1 MAIPFSLPSNHSSRN
16 VGLEVWMERVLERAD
31 QVRENWDADGV
42 HDLRVALR
50 RCRTIAE
57 ASSEVNPSP
66 GWRKLK
72 RATRNVFH
80 DLGDLRDT
88 QVQHALVKTLGADG
102 DPVRR
107 HLLRV
112 LSRQEEKQRQASEKA
127 LDKFD
132 RKEWKKLT
140 RKLASKSRFFPLNS
154 VVYQR
159 LALSRLQAA
168 TEMLQNARRRPSS
181 VAWHRLRIG
190 IKSFRYL
197 VENFLPQRYE
207 AWSDD
212 LKQMQDLLGEVHD
225 LDVLRQLIR
234 RNSAKL
240 EPAAVTQ
247 WREKIERERKTNLQH
262 FLAKASGPQSPWL
275 TWRAGFQWS
284 HTLVTQSAPPQRRT
298 A

>member
-31 QVRENWDADGV
+31 QVRENRDADGV

-72 RATRNVFH
+72 RATREVFH

-88 QVQHALVKTLGADG
+88 QVQHALVKTLGAAS

-225 LDVLRQLIR
+225 LDVLRQQIR
-234 RNSAKL
+234 RTSAKL
-240 EPAAVTQ
+240 DPAAVAQ
-247 WREKIERERKTNLQH
+247 WKVKIERERKTNLQH
-262 FLAKASGPQSPWL
+262 FLGKASGPQSPWL
-275 TWRAGFQWS
+275 TWLAGFQWS
-284 HTLVTQSAPPQRRT
+284 HTLVTHSVPAQRRT

>member
-16 VGLEVWMERVLERAD
+16 VGLEVWMDRVLARAD

-88 QVQHALVKTLGADG
+88 QVQHTLVKELGAAG
-102 DPVRR
+102 DPVRK

-112 LSRQEEKQRQASEKA
+112 LSRQVEKQRQASEKA

-140 RKLASKSRFFPLNS
+140 RKLVSKSRFFPLNS

-159 LALSRLQAA
+159 LALTRLQAA
-168 TEMLQNARRRPSS
+168 TEMLQNARRRRSS

-190 IKSFRYL
+190 IKSFRYV

-207 AWSDD
+207 VWSDD

-225 LDVLRQLIR
+225 LDVLRQQIR
-234 RNSAKL
+234 RHAAKL
-240 EPAAVTQ
+240 DPGFAAQ
-247 WREKIERERKTNLQH
+247 WKEKIERERKTHLQQ
-262 FLAKASGPQSPWL
+262 FLAKACGPQSPWL
-275 TWRAGFQWS
+275 TWLAGFQWS
-284 HTLVTQSAPPQRRT
+284 HTLVTHPAPPQRRT

>member
-16 VGLEVWMERVLERAD
+16 VGLEVWMERVLERTD
-31 QVRENWDADGV
+31 RVRENGDADGV

-72 RATRNVFH
+72 RATRNLFH

-88 QVQHALVKTLGADG
+88 QVQHTLVKKLGATG
-102 DPVRR
+102 DPVRK

-112 LSRQEEKQRQASEKA
+112 LSRQEEKQRQASQKA

-140 RKLASKSRFFPLNS
+140 RKLAAKSRFFPLNS

-159 LALSRLQAA
+159 LALTRLQAA
-168 TEMLQNARRRPSS
+168 TEMLQNARRRRSS

-190 IKSFRYL
+190 IKSFRYV
-197 VENFLPQRYE
+197 VENFLPERYE
-207 AWSDD
+207 VWSDD

-225 LDVLRQLIR
+225 LDVLRQQIR
-234 RNSAKL
+234 RNAAKL
-240 EPAAVTQ
+240 DPEFVAH
-247 WREKIERERKTNLQH
+247 WKEKIERERKTHLQQ
-262 FLAKASGPQSPWL
+262 FLANASGPQSPWL
-275 TWRAGFQWS
+275 TWLAGFQWS
-284 HTLVTQSAPPQRRT
+284 HTLVTHAAPPQRRT

>member
-16 VGLEVWMERVLERAD
+16 VGLEVWMDRVLERAD
-31 QVRENWDADGV
+31 QARENWDADGV

-50 RCRTIAE
+50 RCRTMAE

-88 QVQHALVKTLGADG
+88 QVEHALVKTLGAAG
-102 DPVRR
+102 DPVRK

-127 LDKFD
+127 LEKFD

-159 LALSRLQAA
+159 LALTRLQAA
-168 TEMLQNARRRPSS
+168 TEMLQNARRRRSS

-190 IKSFRYL
+190 IKSFRYV

-207 AWSDD
+207 VWSDD

-225 LDVLRQLIR
+225 LDVLRQQIR
-234 RNSAKL
+234 RISAKL
-240 EPAAVTQ
+240 APEIVAQ
-247 WREKIERERKTNLQH
+247 WKEKIERERKTHLQH
-262 FLAKASGPQSPWL
+262 FLARASGPQSPWL
-275 TWRAGFQWS
+275 TWLAGFQWS
-284 HTLVTQSAPPQRRT
+284 HPLVTHSAPPQRRT

>member
-1 MAIPFSLPSNHSSRN
+1 MAIPFSLPSNHSPRN
-16 VGLEVWMERVLERAD
+16 VGLEVWMDRVLERAER
-31 QVRENWDADGV
+31 VRENWDTDGV

-57 ASSEVNPSP
+57 ASSEVNPAP

-72 RATRNVFH
+72 RSTRDLFH
-80 DLGDLRDT
+80 HLGDLRDT
-88 QVQHALVKTLGADG
+88 QVQHALARKLGPAG
-102 DPVRR
+102 DRVRKN
-107 HLLRV
+107 LLRV

-140 RKLASKSRFFPLNS
+140 RKLASKSRFFPPNS

-159 LALSRLQAA
+159 LALTRLKAA
-168 TEMLQNARRRPSS
+168 IEAMQGARRRRSS
-181 VAWHRLRIG
+181 VAWHRLRIA
-190 IKSFRYL
+190 IKSFRYV
-197 VENFLPQRYE
+197 VENFLPQRYD

-225 LDVLRQLIR
+225 LDVLRQQIR
-234 RNSAKL
+234 RHSSKL
-240 EPAAVTQ
+240 DPATVGQ
-247 WREKIERERKTNLQH
+247 WKEKIERERKTHLQQ
-262 FLAKASGPQSPWL
+262 FLARASGSQSPWL
-275 TWRAGFQWS
+275 SWLAGFQWS
-284 HTLVTQSAPPQRRT
+284 HTLVTHSAPPQRRT

>member
-1 MAIPFSLPSNHSSRN
+1 MAIPFSFPSNHSLRN
-16 VGLEVWMERVLERAD
+16 ISLEVWMDRVLERANHARD
-31 QVRENWDADGV
+31 GWEADGV

-72 RATRNVFH
+72 RATRDLFH

-88 QVQHALVKTLGADG
+88 QVQQALVKKLGEAG
-102 DPVRR
+102 DPVRQ

-112 LSRQEEKQRQASEKA
+112 LSRQEKKQRQASEKA

-140 RKLASKSRFFPLNS
+140 RKLASKSRFFPPNS

-159 LALSRLQAA
+159 LALTRLKSAV
-168 TEMLQNARRRPSS
+168 EMLQGARRRRSS
-181 VAWHRLRIG
+181 VAWHRLRIA
-190 IKSFRYL
+190 IKRFRYV

-207 AWSDD
+207 VWSDD
-212 LKQMQDLLGEVHD
+212 LKQMQDSLGEVHD
-225 LDVLRQLIR
+225 LDVLRQQIR
-234 RNSAKL
+234 RHTIKL
-240 EPAAVTQ
+240 DPAIAAQ
-247 WREKIERERKTNLQH
+247 WKEKIERERKSHLQQ

-275 TWRAGFQWS
+275 AWLAGFEWS
-284 HTLVTQSAPPQRRT
+284 HTLVTHSAQPQRRT

>member
-16 VGLEVWMERVLERAD
+16 VGLEVWMDRVLERAD

-50 RCRTIAE
+50 RCRTISE

-88 QVQHALVKTLGADG
+88 QVQHALVKKLGAAG
-102 DPVRR
+102 DPVRK

-127 LDKFD
+127 LDKFES
-132 RKEWKKLT
+132 KEWKKLT
-140 RKLASKSRFFPLNS
+140 RKLAPKSRFFPLNS

-159 LALSRLQAA
+159 LALTRLQAA
-168 TEMLQNARRRPSS
+168 TEMLQNARRRRSS

-190 IKSFRYL
+190 IKSFRYV

-207 AWSDD
+207 VWSDD

-225 LDVLRQLIR
+225 LDVLRQQIR

-240 EPAAVTQ
+240 DPGMVVQ
-247 WREKIERERKTNLQH
+247 WREKIERERKTRLQQ

-275 TWRAGFQWS
+275 TWLAGFQWS
-284 HTLVTQSAPPQRRT
+284 HTLVTHSAPPERRT

>member
-284 HTLVTQSAPPQRRT
+284 HTLVTHSVPAQRRT

>member
-16 VGLEVWMERVLERAD
+16 VGLEVWMERVLERTD
-31 QVRENWDADGV
+31 RVRENGDADGV

-72 RATRNVFH
+72 RATRNLFH

-88 QVQHALVKTLGADG
+88 QVQHTLVKKLGATG
-102 DPVRR
+102 DPVRK

-112 LSRQEEKQRQASEKA
+112 LSRQEEKQRQASQKA

-140 RKLASKSRFFPLNS
+140 RKLAAKSRFFPLNS
-154 VVYQR
+154 VVYRR
-159 LALSRLQAA
+159 LALTRLQAA
-168 TEMLQNARRRPSS
+168 TEMLQNARRRRSS

-190 IKSFRYL
+190 IKSFRYV
-197 VENFLPQRYE
+197 VENFLPERYE
-207 AWSDD
+207 VWSDD

-225 LDVLRQLIR
+225 LDVLRQQIR
-234 RNSAKL
+234 RNAAKL
-240 EPAAVTQ
+240 DPEFVAH
-247 WREKIERERKTNLQH
+247 WKEKIERERKTHLQQ
-262 FLAKASGPQSPWL
+262 FLANASGPQSPWL
-275 TWRAGFQWS
+275 TWLAGFQWS
-284 HTLVTQSAPPQRRT
+284 HTLVTHAAPPQRRT